1 MGKILGRYAEP
12 VGIIRHG
19 AMSGMVLRHFGYESF
34 VQSAA
39 PPADGIPGLP
49 FRQGPDNLPGIA
61 AQDLHV
67 TGDHIALIPVIP
79 VGYLLFH
86 RDVHHGSEIQN
97 WDGKTKKS
105 GLNGRFVLVAGGGL
119 EPPTSGL

>member
-1 MGKILGRYAEP
+1 MKFYSFYDSP
-12 VGIIRHG
+12 YIIPYPFYRT
-19 AMSGMVLRHFGYESF
+19 
-34 VQSAA
+34 
-39 PPADGIPGLP
+39 DG
-49 FRQGPDNLPGIA
+49 
-61 AQDLHV
+61 
-67 TGDHIALIPVIP
+67 HITLIPVIP